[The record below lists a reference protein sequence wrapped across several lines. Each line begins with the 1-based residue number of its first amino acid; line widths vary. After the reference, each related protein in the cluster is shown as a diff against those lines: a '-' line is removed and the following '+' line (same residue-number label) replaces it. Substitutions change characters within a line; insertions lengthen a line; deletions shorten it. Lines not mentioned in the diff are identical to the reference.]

1 MLGSTFY
8 VRREAQR
15 LVARYSESALAKAKA
30 RAAELEAE
38 GNTLAADAWQRIAAA
53 VKDRLGGID
62 TP

>member
-8 VRREAQR
+8 IRREAQR
-15 LVARYSESALAKAKA
+15 LVARYRSDALSMAET

-38 GNTLAADAWQRIAAA
+38 GNALAADAWQRIAAA
-53 VKDRLGGID
+53 VKDRLYGVE